1 MNGIRL
7 IGKNCGYSSF
17 CSWRLSSL
25 PCPWGYSSLPLDR
38 ILQVLSGNGA
48 FKENYVF
55 YQIRLPRALVLTM
68 AGACLAG
75 AGIILQT
82 LSNNDLADSGLL
94 GINSGAG
101 LGVTIF
107 YLYAGEG
114 MLQFSAALPLVAF
127 LSALV
132 AASTVYL
139 LSYSRSHKQHAMQLV
154 VIGAGIS
161 SAFSGLI
168 ILLMSSSDRTDV
180 SFITAWM
187 SGNIWGST
195 WPFVFTILPG
205 WLLAMGILFLKAPTL
220 NILALG
226 EETALALGLRLRN
239 EKLILL
245 LCAVAIASA
254 AISLTG
260 NIGFIGLMS
269 PHIAK
274 KLGGKRHERYSWLAL
289 LIGSII
295 LLVADAIGRTVMDTA
310 FPTGIVV
317 SLIGAPYF
325 LYLLLGRMR

>member
-1 MNGIRL
+1 MWLCILLFVAAFLGA
-7 IGKNCGYSSF
+7 
-17 CSWRLSSL
+17 LSM
-25 PCPWGYSSLPLDR
+25 GYSSLPVDR

-55 YQIRLPRALVLTM
+55 YQIRLPRALVLAM

-107 YLYAGEG
+107 YLFAGEG
-114 MLQFSAALPLVAF
+114 MLQFSAVLPMVAF
-127 LSALV
+127 VSALV
-132 AASTVYL
+132 AASAVYL

-168 ILLMSSSDRTDV
+168 VLRMSSSDRTDV

-195 WPFVFTILPG
+195 WPFVLTILPG

-226 EETALALGLRLRN
+226 EETATALGLKLRN

-274 KLGGKRHERYSWLAL
+274 KLAGKRHERYSWIAL
-289 LIGSII
+289 LIGSSI
-295 LLVADAIGRTVMDTA
+295 LLGADAIGRTVMDTA